1 MNTAFKYLATI
12 LFLFPLICIQNTGI
26 AAQSPD
32 SLSGDY
38 RLHFEQTSKTCGTMI
53 SPVDI
58 NVTLKFSDT
67 NVAMKF
73 PRGFL
78 GINVLNAKFD
88 SQTGAVNDHLEQR
101 VSLGPTE
108 ATLTLDIKGNLVNQD
123 SNPEI
128 RYEVSFVKTADD
140 PAWNCKVAGKGQ
152 ARKL

>member
-1 MNTAFKYLATI
+1 MKTAFQRLATI
-12 LFLFPLICIQNTGI
+12 LFLFPVICISNAAV

-38 RLHFEQTSKTCGTMI
+38 RLHFEQTSKTCGAKI

-58 NVTLKFSDT
+58 DVTLNFSDT

-73 PRGFL
+73 PGGFL
-78 GINVLNAKFD
+78 GINFLDAKFD
-88 SQTGAVNDHLEQR
+88 PQTGTVNDHLERR

-108 ATLTLDIKGNLVNQD
+108 ATLALDIKGKLVNRD
-123 SNPEI
+123 TDPEI
-128 RYEVSFVKTADD
+128 RYDVSFDKTADD
-140 PAWNCKVAGKGQ
+140 PAWNCKVTGKGW